1 MSEMDVRNESKEE
14 TTDERAEE
22 ISVETPEAD
31 AAEQNRTM
39 REDGPSWPDDIPLE
53 VNPADAVEQNR
64 TVDIDEDD
72 YR

>member
-1 MSEMDVRNESKEE
+1 
-14 TTDERAEE
+14 
-22 ISVETPEAD
+22 
-31 AAEQNRTM
+31 M

>member
-1 MSEMDVRNESKEE
+1 MDVRDESKEE

-39 REDGPSWPDDIPLE
+39 SEDGPSWPDDIPLE